1 MKNTKVQKMI
11 AVAMFAAMAVVLQYV
26 AFPVIPAFSFMKV
39 DFSDI
44 PVMLSMFLFGPGA
57 GILTAFLRSAL
68 HLLTTGLEPTNMVG
82 DVASFL
88 ATSLFTLPMFY
99 FFNKGTSSRK
109 NKILGVV
116 TGIFALT
123 VFMSLANYFVITPLY
138 LSFYGVTA
146 TQFLGTSLG
155 QYVAIGVIPF
165 NLVKGIIVSG
175 VFLAIYLKLYP
186 WLTKKQREKG
196 RVQGM

>member
-165 NLVKGIIVSG
+165 NLVKGIVVSG

>member
-99 FFNKGTSSRK
+99 FFNKGTSNRK

-165 NLVKGIIVSG
+165 NLVKGIVVSG

>member
-11 AVAMFAAMAVVLQYV
+11 AVAMFAAMAVVLQYM

>member
-82 DVASFL
+82 DAASFL
-88 ATSLFTLPMFY
+88 ASSLFTLPMFY

-116 TGIFALT
+116 TGILALT

-146 TQFLGTSLG
+146 SQFLGTSLG

-165 NLVKGIIVSG
+165 NLVKGIVVSG

-196 RVQGM
+196 HVQGM

>member
-146 TQFLGTSLG
+146 SQFLGTSLE

-196 RVQGM
+196 HVRGM

>member
-88 ATSLFTLPMFY
+88 ASSLFTLPMFY

-146 TQFLGTSLG
+146 SQFLGTSLG

-196 RVQGM
+196 HVQGM

>member
-39 DFSDI
+39 DFSDT
-44 PVMLSMFLFGPGA
+44 PVMLSMFLYGPVA
-57 GILTAFLRSAL
+57 GIATAFIRSAL
-68 HLLTTGLEPTNMVG
+68 HLLTTGLEPTNIVG
-82 DVASFL
+82 DVSSFL
-88 ATSLFTLPMFY
+88 ATTVFTLPMYY
-99 FFNKGTSSRK
+99 FFNKGMTNRK

-116 TGIFALT
+116 TGIAALT
-123 VFMSLANYFVITPLY
+123 IFMSVANYFVITPLY

-146 TQFLGTSLG
+146 DQFLGTSMA

-165 NLVKGIIVSG
+165 NLIKGIIVSG

-186 WLTKKQREKG
+186 WLVKKQHRQA
-196 RVQGM
+196 QGL

>member
-57 GILTAFLRSAL
+57 GLLTAFLRSAL

>member
-196 RVQGM
+196 RIQGM

>member
-175 VFLAIYLKLYP
+175 VFLTIYLKLYP

>member
-146 TQFLGTSLG
+146 TQLLGTSLG

-165 NLVKGIIVSG
+165 NLVKGIVVSG

>member
-99 FFNKGTSSRK
+99 FFNKGTSSRE

>member
-146 TQFLGTSLG
+146 TQFLETSLG

>member
-88 ATSLFTLPMFY
+88 ATSLFTLPIFY